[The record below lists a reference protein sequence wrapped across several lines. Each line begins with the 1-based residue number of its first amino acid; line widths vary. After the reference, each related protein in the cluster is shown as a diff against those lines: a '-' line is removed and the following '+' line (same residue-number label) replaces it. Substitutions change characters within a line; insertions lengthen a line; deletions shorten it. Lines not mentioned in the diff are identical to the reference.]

1 MVKLAHNP
9 FTPTFGCVPP
19 ELAGRDTLITDILE
33 GLDNAPGDPNRA
45 TIFVGARGTG
55 KTVLLTAVAERAE
68 MRGWVSVNVTDRY
81 GMLSEIIVQLRQKAS
96 HLLTPETYSWLSE
109 IHVHGVGFTR
119 TKEEAPSTWRADM
132 TKAIGELNEKDT
144 GLLITVDEV
153 SAQSDELS
161 VLIDSFQHFVR
172 ERRDVALLLAGLPHN
187 VSTHID
193 VDATSFLR
201 RAFKHS
207 MDQISATD
215 TSYAIKETVEGAGRG
230 IAVDAL
236 KVAADASE
244 GYAFLIQLLGYHA
257 WRQHP
262 ERGVI
267 TLKDMEQAVAFARDD
282 MYRMVLEP
290 TVNSLS
296 ERELEFLTAMAEG
309 EGPHRVSDIAGL
321 MGISENNATKIR
333 ARLIEQEIIGARRR
347 GFVDFDMP
355 MIRDY
360 LTKGQYI

>member
-1 MVKLAHNP
+1 
-9 FTPTFGCVPP
+9 
-19 ELAGRDTLITDILE
+19 
-33 GLDNAPGDPNRA
+33 
-45 TIFVGARGTG
+45 
-55 KTVLLTAVAERAE
+55 
-68 MRGWVSVNVTDRY
+68 
-81 GMLSEIIVQLRQKAS
+81 
-96 HLLTPETYSWLSE
+96 
-109 IHVHGVGFTR
+109 
-119 TKEEAPSTWRADM
+119 M

-187 VSTHID
+187 VSTLID

-201 RAFKHS
+201 RAFKHCDGS
-207 MDQISATD
+207 RLSATD

-321 MGISENNATKIR
+321 MGISRKQCDQR
-333 ARLIEQEIIGARRR
+333 FVRVLSSRKSSGRRRR

-360 LTKGQYI
+360 LVDEG

>member
-1 MVKLAHNP
+1 MEQAMVKLAHNP

-19 ELAGRDTLITDILE
+19 ELAGRDTLI
-33 GLDNAPGDPNRA
+33 
-45 TIFVGARGTG
+45 

-187 VSTHID
+187 VSTLID

-267 TLKDMEQAVAFARDD
+267 TLKDMEQAVAFARDN